1 MRKQLTSLGVAGVAI
16 AAVLVGSPAANAE
29 DTTTT
34 FELVAGGLTIAPQP
48 SAALNTAQT
57 GASDV
62 LGLLGQVTVTD
73 SRGNNSGWTVTVSSS
88 DFALA
93 AESGDTTIAA
103 TQVQYN
109 PGSVDRTGTVTTT
122 PSAVAGLDAAKTVV
136 EGTAARGNNTASWNP
151 TLTVGLPSDALA
163 GVYTGTVSTSVA

>member
-1 MRKQLTSLGVAGVAI
+1 MRKQLASLGVAGVAV
-16 AAVLVGSPAANAE
+16 AAALVAPAHASAE

-34 FELVAGGLTIAPQP
+34 FELVAGGLTIAPQA

-62 LGLLGQVTVTD
+62 LGLLGEVTVTD
-73 SRGNNSGWTVTVSSS
+73 SRGNNAGWTVTVSSS
-88 DFALA
+88 EFALA

-109 PGSVDRTGTVTTT
+109 PGTVERTGTVTTT
-122 PSAVAGLDAAKTVV
+122 PSAVAGLDSAKTVV
-136 EGTAARGNNTASWNP
+136 AGTAARGNNTASWNP